1 MNTPRP
7 RIPSAVAMPPPPSP
21 ISQQQQLDS
30 ATVEDP
36 LPSAELRNKAH
47 LRSYSRPS
55 SSTSFRSTGTEEV
68 GLIEKLQSRL
78 DALEYENERLRAA
91 SEAEPTADPA
101 QLEQLQSEKQKAIDM
116 AVDLEVKVAS
126 LEEAI
131 KSRNDRLQ
139 NLEARNLELTTQ
151 LNGAKDEVQRS
162 TATKEQE
169 AEFQRSALKSLQDQV
184 QELKLLNAQR
194 EEVIDSRVS
203 DIETLRNDLVKVHI
217 ELEEEK
223 KELGAQIDEL
233 RIAGQVRM
241 VAT

>member
-21 ISQQQQLDS
+21 ILQQLDS
-30 ATVEDP
+30 ATFEDP

-55 SSTSFRSTGTEEV
+55 SSTSFRSAGTEEASLV
-68 GLIEKLQSRL
+68 EKLQSRL

-101 QLEQLQSEKQKAIDM
+101 QLGQLQSEKQKAIDM
-116 AVDLEVKVAS
+116 AIDLEAKVAS

-139 NLEARNLELTTQ
+139 NFEARNLELTTQ
-151 LNGAKDEVQRS
+151 LNGAKEEVQRS
-162 TATKEQE
+162 AATKEQE
-169 AEFQRSALKSLQDQV
+169 AEFQRSALKTLHDQV
-184 QELKLLNAQR
+184 QELQLLNAQK

-217 ELEEEK
+217 ELEEER

-241 VAT
+241 IAT